1 MNPRYGEPEPDRPR
15 FDLGE
20 PIIPRPS
27 ERAGDA
33 PEAEASSTAP
43 EPRAWPPRQEP
54 YQAAPHPSPH
64 QSPHPSP
71 HPSPYASTS
80 RVVPQPQRR
89 KNTAATWFKWSLLIS
104 LITFVAIGYGA
115 GYMGMD
121 PESGLS
127 IAMSLGW
134 MVATFT
140 AVVSGIIA
148 LVTWMRR
155 K

>member
-1 MNPRYGEPEPDRPR
+1 MNPYNGGENSEQQR

-27 ERAGDA
+27 GRAEDA
-33 PEAEASSTAP
+33 PEAETSNTAP
-43 EPRAWPPRQEP
+43 EPSTWLPRQEP
-54 YQAAPHPSPH
+54 YQAAPY
-64 QSPHPSP
+64 Q
-71 HPSPYASTS
+71 SPYAATPQFA
-80 RVVPQPQRR
+80 PQPEQR
-89 KNTAATWFKWSLLIS
+89 KNQAASWFKWSLLIS

-127 IAMSLGW
+127 IALSLGW
-134 MVATFT
+134 MVAAFT

-148 LVTWMRR
+148 LITWMVR